1 MPSSEESFDSDS
13 DYYSED
19 SYYEE
24 GEQLS
29 RQIFGKSPQEKH
41 EKEKQIYCA
50 FCAGKHSE

>member
-50 FCAGKHSE
+50 ICAGKHSE